1 MLGGGG
7 VRGDPILEYIF
18 KIFNFALCLK
28 DPRVEGVWM
37 MKSRTRKILVSNY
50 KCRGGVLQTED

>member
-1 MLGGGG
+1 MMKSRTRKILVSNFISVRGGG

-28 DPRVEGVWM
+28 DPRVEGV
-37 MKSRTRKILVSNY
+37 
-50 KCRGGVLQTED
+50 